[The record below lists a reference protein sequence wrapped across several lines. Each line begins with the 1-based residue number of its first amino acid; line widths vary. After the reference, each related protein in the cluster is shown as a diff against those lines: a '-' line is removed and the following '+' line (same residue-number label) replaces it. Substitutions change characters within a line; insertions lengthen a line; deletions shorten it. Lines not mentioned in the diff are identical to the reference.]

1 MKKIVSVILLLTLI
15 LTFCSC
21 GRYVS
26 SYSAVGL
33 IRSQTSHS
41 CEASFYSLKG
51 QLVFKIKSPSSEE
64 ICELQCDAKAEEG
77 EITVYYDVDGTKQDL
92 VRVKAGEAIDDFD
105 TYVEGGKTVYII
117 IEAADK
123 SRGKISVEIDD

>member
-1 MKKIVSVILLLTLI
+1 MKRFFSLILIFTLI
-15 LTFCSC
+15 LCLCSC

-51 QLVFKIKSPSSEE
+51 QLVFKIKSPVSEE
-64 ICELQCDAKAEEG
+64 LCELQCDTEAEEG
-77 EITVYYDVDGTKQDL
+77 ELIVYYDVDGTKQEL
-92 VRVKAGEAIDDFD
+92 TRVKAGEAVDDFEAF
-105 TYVEGGKTVYII
+105 VEGGKTVYII
-117 IEAADK
+117 IEAAEK